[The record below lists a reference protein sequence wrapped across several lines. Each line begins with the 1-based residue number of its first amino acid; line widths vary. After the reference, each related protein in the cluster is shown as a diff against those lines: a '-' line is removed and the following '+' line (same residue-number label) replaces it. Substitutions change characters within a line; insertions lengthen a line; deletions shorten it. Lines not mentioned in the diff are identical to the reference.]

1 MHWVFKRETVRSGAT
16 DCCLCEA
23 KIETGQRAQCAR
35 QYVRVPTHIHRVC
48 VSKLISHVSCASQIH
63 GTPPPHGLVF
73 DGDVRGTF
81 TGEAVQDLA
90 TSYGWTGEELPADN
104 EFYNEA
110 IDEAEDWLND
120 NVAEDGSVFHFADGS
135 FYYELLSEIEQQ

>member
-1 MHWVFKRETVRSGAT
+1 MKMERIEMPMHIDNDKMEDR
-16 DCCLCEA
+16 
-23 KIETGQRAQCAR
+23 
-35 QYVRVPTHIHRVC
+35 
-48 VSKLISHVSCASQIH
+48 
-63 GTPPPHGLVF
+63 TPPPHGLVF

-104 EFYNEA
+104 EFYDEA
-110 IDEAEDWLND
+110 ITEAEDWLND

-135 FYYELLSEIEQQ
+135 FYYELLSDIEEL